1 MSTEPTASPDI
12 PGPAASARCAV
23 HPSRPA
29 VDVCPVCERPRCG
42 ADASE
47 ALGGGC
53 RACRG
58 SAATDTDAGHVLRR
72 PVERIIAGSLAA
84 FVLSLIGAVIASEYV
99 GSQGFAEIVPFL
111 VGLACASGAAVAAR
125 TDGKGRLDLA
135 VRVIG
140 ALAAVLA
147 TAFSFRLVPG
157 GQSPFTP
164 LDDVGLPYL
173 AAIAG
178 AALSR
183 LFR

>member
-1 MSTEPTASPDI
+1 
-12 PGPAASARCAV
+12 
-23 HPSRPA
+23 
-29 VDVCPVCERPRCG
+29 
-42 ADASE
+42 
-47 ALGGGC
+47 
-53 RACRG
+53 
-58 SAATDTDAGHVLRR
+58 VLRT
-72 PVERIIAGSLAA
+72 PAERIIAGSLAA

-111 VGLACASGAAVAAR
+111 VGLACSSGAAVAAR

-140 ALAAVLA
+140 GAAALLA
-147 TAFSFRLVPG
+147 TVFSFRLVPG

-164 LDDVGLPYL
+164 FHDVALPYL